1 MRYMKQEKA
10 KSPALLGAIVAAGSM
25 RKLARALGISTQAV
39 SAWSRVPA
47 ARVLDVERITSV
59 SRHLLRP
66 DVFGPQG

>member
-1 MRYMKQEKA
+1 MKHEKA
-10 KSPALLGAIVAAGSM
+10 KTPALLGAIVAAGSM
-25 RKLARALGISTQAV
+25 RQLALALGISTQAV
-39 SAWSRVPA
+39 SAWRQVPA